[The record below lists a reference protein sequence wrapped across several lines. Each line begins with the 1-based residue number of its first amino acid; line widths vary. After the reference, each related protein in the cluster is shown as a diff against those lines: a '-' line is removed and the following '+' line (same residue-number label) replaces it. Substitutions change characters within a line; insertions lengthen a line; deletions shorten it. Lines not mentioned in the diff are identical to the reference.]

1 MLYYLLCL
9 FILFADHGQAFLTST
24 AGVPRRHA
32 HPPHQPALTRFVKP
46 TMPQKTKPDLLLR
59 HTASTFSQW
68 KNNFVG
74 TKETSGGK
82 PCFETTKLF
91 ASFDDT
97 PVVDEDAS
105 GSDETICGWPLERS
119 HERAIFLFYGCASTV
134 FLWIC
139 RRRSPT
145 TTLSLLAETAIA
157 WQWAAMILAI
167 SFLEAW
173 VKFRAP
179 FLRKHVAVDVGRHV
193 FAALNAAE
201 LGLCGAFWVGRLLQC
216 CTATSTRATGSFWKS
231 ASYYYRDSSFVLP
244 AVTSVLLL
252 AQVFSIAPRLFL
264 RAKARI
270 VEGFNDSSMDAQL
283 SDPEKLALND
293 ISHQVK
299 SSKLPSP
306 KWHRIYALLELVKVV
321 CLQTFAVIQ
330 WKSIR

>member
-1 MLYYLLCL
+1 MAFGTILRTRHFSILRLRIYSLFVDLQEEVSHYFVTVGRDCHCL
-9 FILFADHGQAFLTST
+9 AVGGHDPCHFLPGSLGQVS
-24 AGVPRRHA
+24 R
-32 HPPHQPALTRFVKP
+32 
-46 TMPQKTKPDLLLR
+46 
-59 HTASTFSQW
+59 
-68 KNNFVG
+68 
-74 TKETSGGK
+74 
-82 PCFETTKLF
+82 
-91 ASFDDT
+91 
-97 PVVDEDAS
+97 
-105 GSDETICGWPLERS
+105 
-119 HERAIFLFYGCASTV
+119 
-134 FLWIC
+134 
-139 RRRSPT
+139 
-145 TTLSLLAETAIA
+145 TL
-157 WQWAAMILAI
+157 
-167 SFLEAW
+167 
-173 VKFRAP
+173 
-179 FLRKHVAVDVGRHV
+179 LRKHVAVDVGRHV

-270 VEGFNDSSMDAQL
+270 VEGFNDSSIDAQL

-321 CLQTFAVIQ
+321 CLQAFAVIQ
-330 WKSIR
+330 WKSIP